1 MSETNTKI
9 GNYTI
14 TDVDIDTFI
23 SGMPQE
29 QQMYRGMPEFRKQC
43 EERLEEIC
51 LFAMY
56 GEEEKKDETDPQ
68 KLVEKL
74 SSVKAEDVAG
84 CFPAG
89 TLVIGAD
96 TVVSIVKDGESD
108 PVILGKPG
116 TVEKAEEMIS
126 LIQGRT
132 HQVYTGVTVILCLGA
147 DRFAETTFAEKADV
161 EVYEM
166 AEDEI
171 RAYAASGEPLD
182 KAGAYG
188 IQGSFAAYIKGIKG
202 DYSNVVGLPLGRL
215 CHEIKRLLEERE
227 ND

>member
-1 MSETNTKI
+1 MELKEDLKGWQVVLASASPRRKELLEQI
-9 GNYTI
+9 GI
-14 TDVDIDTFI
+14 C
-23 SGMPQE
+23 PQ
-29 QQMYRGMPEFRKQC
+29 
-43 EERLEEIC
+43 IC
-51 LFAMY
+51 PSNA
-56 GEEEKKDETDPQ
+56 EEKKAEGEEKITTDDPEEAVKELAMQ
-68 KLVEKL
+68 KAQE
-74 SSVKAEDVAG
+74 VAG
-84 CFPAG
+84 RVDADV
-89 TLVIGAD
+89 VIGAD

>member
-1 MSETNTKI
+1 
-9 GNYTI
+9 
-14 TDVDIDTFI
+14 
-23 SGMPQE
+23 
-29 QQMYRGMPEFRKQC
+29 
-43 EERLEEIC
+43 
-51 LFAMY
+51 
-56 GEEEKKDETDPQ
+56 
-68 KLVEKL
+68 
-74 SSVKAEDVAG
+74 
-84 CFPAG
+84 
-89 TLVIGAD
+89 
-96 TVVSIVKDGESD
+96 
-108 PVILGKPG
+108 
-116 TVEKAEEMIS
+116 MIS

>member
-1 MSETNTKI
+1 MELKEDLKGWQVVLASASPRRKELLEQI
-9 GNYTI
+9 GI
-14 TDVDIDTFI
+14 C
-23 SGMPQE
+23 PQ
-29 QQMYRGMPEFRKQC
+29 
-43 EERLEEIC
+43 IC
-51 LFAMY
+51 PSNA
-56 GEEEKKDETDPQ
+56 EEKKDETDPQ

-147 DRFAETTFAEKADV
+147 DRFAETTFAEKTDV

-171 RAYAASGEPLD
+171 RHMPQAGNLLTRQVPMGSRDPLQL
-182 KAGAYG
+182 
-188 IQGSFAAYIKGIKG
+188 ISRGSK
-202 DYSNVVGLPLGRL
+202 
-215 CHEIKRLLEERE
+215 EITAM
-227 ND
+227 

>member
-1 MSETNTKI
+1 MAGSVSICSPRRKELLEQI
-9 GNYTI
+9 GI
-14 TDVDIDTFI
+14 C
-23 SGMPQE
+23 PQ
-29 QQMYRGMPEFRKQC
+29 
-43 EERLEEIC
+43 IC
-51 LFAMY
+51 PSNA
-56 GEEEKKDETDPQ
+56 EEKKDETDPQ

-147 DRFAETTFAEKADV
+147 DRFAETTFAEKTDV

-171 RAYAASGEPLD
+171 RHMPQAGNLLTRQVPMGSRDPLQL
-182 KAGAYG
+182 
-188 IQGSFAAYIKGIKG
+188 ISRGSK
-202 DYSNVVGLPLGRL
+202 
-215 CHEIKRLLEERE
+215 EITAM
-227 ND
+227 

>member
-1 MSETNTKI
+1 MAGSVSICLPKTERTV
-9 GNYTI
+9 G
-14 TDVDIDTFI
+14 TDRYLPTDL
-23 SGMPQE
+23 S
-29 QQMYRGMPEFRKQC
+29 KQC
-43 EERLEEIC
+43 RRKERR
-51 LFAMY
+51 
-56 GEEEKKDETDPQ
+56 DRPTETGG
-68 KLVEKL
+68 KKL

-147 DRFAETTFAEKADV
+147 DRFAETTFAEKTDV
-161 EVYEM
+161 EC
-166 AEDEI
+166 
-171 RAYAASGEPLD
+171 L
-182 KAGAYG
+182 
-188 IQGSFAAYIKGIKG
+188 
-202 DYSNVVGLPLGRL
+202 
-215 CHEIKRLLEERE
+215 
-227 ND
+227 

>member
-1 MSETNTKI
+1 MELKEDLKGWQVVLASASPRRKELLEQI
-9 GNYTI
+9 GI
-14 TDVDIDTFI
+14 C
-23 SGMPQE
+23 PQ
-29 QQMYRGMPEFRKQC
+29 
-43 EERLEEIC
+43 IC
-51 LFAMY
+51 PSSA
-56 GEEEKKDETDPQ
+56 EEKKDETDPQ

-74 SSVKAEDVAG
+74 SSVKADEVAG

-89 TLVIGAD
+89 TLVIG
-96 TVVSIVKDGESD
+96 
-108 PVILGKPG
+108 
-116 TVEKAEEMIS
+116 KAEEMIS

-147 DRFAETTFAEKADV
+147 DRFAETTFAEKTDV

>member
-1 MSETNTKI
+1 MD
-9 GNYTI
+9 G
-14 TDVDIDTFI
+14 
-23 SGMPQE
+23 
-29 QQMYRGMPEFRKQC
+29 RKQ
-43 EERLEEIC
+43 
-51 LFAMY
+51 M
-56 GEEEKKDETDPQ
+56 KKIILASGSPRRRELLTQ
-68 KLVEKL
+68 IGISFEV
-74 SSVKAEDVAG
+74 VKAEGEEKITTDDPEEAVKELAMQKAQEVAG
-84 CFPAG
+84 RVDADV
-89 TLVIGAD
+89 VIGAD

>member
-1 MSETNTKI
+1 MELKEDLKGWQVVLASASPRRKELLEQI
-9 GNYTI
+9 GI
-14 TDVDIDTFI
+14 C
-23 SGMPQE
+23 PQ
-29 QQMYRGMPEFRKQC
+29 
-43 EERLEEIC
+43 IC
-51 LFAMY
+51 PSNA
-56 GEEEKKDETDPQ
+56 EEKKDETDPQ

-108 PVILGKPG
+108 PVILGKPV

>member
-1 MSETNTKI
+1 MAGSVSICLPKTERTV
-9 GNYTI
+9 G
-14 TDVDIDTFI
+14 TDRYLPTDL
-23 SGMPQE
+23 S
-29 QQMYRGMPEFRKQC
+29 KQC
-43 EERLEEIC
+43 RRKERR
-51 LFAMY
+51 
-56 GEEEKKDETDPQ
+56 DRP
-68 KLVEKL
+68 
-74 SSVKAEDVAG
+74 
-84 CFPAG
+84 G

>member
-1 MSETNTKI
+1 MELKEDLKGWQVVLASASPRRKELLEQI
-9 GNYTI
+9 GI
-14 TDVDIDTFI
+14 C
-23 SGMPQE
+23 PQ
-29 QQMYRGMPEFRKQC
+29 
-43 EERLEEIC
+43 IC
-51 LFAMY
+51 PSSA
-56 GEEEKKDETDPQ
+56 EEKKDETDPQ

-132 HQVYTGVTVILCLGA
+132 HQVYTGVTVILCLERTGLQKLLLQKRRMWKSMRWQKMRSGHMPQA
-147 DRFAETTFAEKADV
+147 GNLLTRQVPMGSRDPLQLISRGSK
-161 EVYEM
+161 
-166 AEDEI
+166 EI
-171 RAYAASGEPLD
+171 TAM
-182 KAGAYG
+182 
-188 IQGSFAAYIKGIKG
+188 
-202 DYSNVVGLPLGRL
+202 
-215 CHEIKRLLEERE
+215 
-227 ND
+227 

>member
-1 MSETNTKI
+1 MKKI
-9 GNYTI
+9 VLASGSPRRRELLTQI
-14 TDVDIDTFI
+14 GI
-23 SGMPQE
+23 SFE
-29 QQMYRGMPEFRKQC
+29 
-43 EERLEEIC
+43 
-51 LFAMY
+51 
-56 GEEEKKDETDPQ
+56 
-68 KLVEKL
+68 V
-74 SSVKAEDVAG
+74 VKAEGEEKITTDDPEEAVKELAMQKAQEVADRVDADV
-84 CFPAG
+84 
-89 TLVIGAD
+89 VIGAD

-116 TVEKAEEMIS
+116 IVEKAEEMIS

-147 DRFAETTFAEKADV
+147 DRFAETTFAEKTDV

>member
-1 MSETNTKI
+1 MKKI
-9 GNYTI
+9 VLASGSPRRRELLTQI
-14 TDVDIDTFI
+14 GI
-23 SGMPQE
+23 SFE
-29 QQMYRGMPEFRKQC
+29 
-43 EERLEEIC
+43 
-51 LFAMY
+51 
-56 GEEEKKDETDPQ
+56 
-68 KLVEKL
+68 V
-74 SSVKAEDVAG
+74 VKAEGEEKITTDDPEEAVKELAMQKAQEVADRVDADV
-84 CFPAG
+84 
-89 TLVIGAD
+89 VIGAD

-147 DRFAETTFAEKADV
+147 DRFAETTFAEKTDV